1 MFAERLKKL
10 RTEKGKSQREVAE
23 VLGLETS
30 SYGKYEV
37 SGVMPPADKLE
48 ILADYFDVSID
59 YLLGRTDYKNYDLPD
74 DVITV
79 ALHRADGELNEEG
92 KEELLKYIDYL
103 RERYKK
109 DS

>member
-1 MFAERLKKL
+1 MWELD
-10 RTEKGKSQREVAE
+10 KSEPDND
-23 VLGLETS
+23 VLS
-30 SYGKYEV
+30 F
-37 SGVMPPADKLE
+37 
-48 ILADYFDVSID
+48 LADYFGVSVD
-59 YLLGRTDYKNYDLPD
+59 YLLGRTEYRNYDLPD